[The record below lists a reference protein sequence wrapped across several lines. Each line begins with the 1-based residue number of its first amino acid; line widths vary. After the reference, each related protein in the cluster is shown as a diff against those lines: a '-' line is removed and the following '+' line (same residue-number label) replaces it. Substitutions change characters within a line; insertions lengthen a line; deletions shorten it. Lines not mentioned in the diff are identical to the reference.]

1 MWRVIMTKLFIVE
14 DMEFSLELLKDM
26 VEEEGDLTVVGTA
39 ENGEEA
45 IVKFDKLM
53 PDVVLLDLVLPGVDG
68 LEVARHIRA
77 KKPDTKIIVVSAVVG
92 EETIQETKDIGVDDY
107 LTKPFTR
114 KTLLERLK
122 RLGALP

>member
-1 MWRVIMTKLFIVE
+1 MTNLFIVE

-26 VEEEGDLTVVGTA
+26 VEEEGNFTVVGTA

-68 LEVARHIRA
+68 LEVARHIKA

-92 EETIQETKDIGVDDY
+92 EETIQETKNIGVDDY

-122 RLGALP
+122 RLGVLS